1 MHGWQV
7 SHPELLAPALRA
19 TSSGVFAAASRT
31 FCHTVQ
37 MLMSLVWRTGHRS
50 WFPIMLSKGF
60 ISLYC
65 LLSNTVPPC
74 FSEEF
79 LLGSR
84 FYC

>member
-19 TSSGVFAAASRT
+19 ASSGVFAAASRT

-37 MLMSLVWRTGHRS
+37 TLMSLVWRTGHRS
-50 WFPIMLSKGF
+50 WFPITLSEGF

-65 LLSNTVPPC
+65 LLSNTVP
-74 FSEEF
+74 SL
-79 LLGSR
+79 LLG
-84 FYC
+84 